1 MSVFSGI
8 TGQEKLGGVFGL
20 SSYMLL
26 SDRIK
31 SYIPAEF
38 PNKKTPFFFAHGTD
52 DDIVPHE
59 FGKLSAAMGKELG
72 LEDVTF
78 KSYKYDAF
86 FLFLLCHR
94 RGYSA
99 FRFAD
104 DYLGTSRTLQTQ
116 QRLKTWKRSLT
127 RRFLPRAR
135 ATYDL
140 GHPQDNG
147 SRSHIVLFSA

>member
-1 MSVFSGI
+1 MFSGI

-20 SSYMLL
+20 SCYMLL

-31 SYIPAEF
+31 NYIPAEF
-38 PNKKTPFFFAHGTD
+38 PNKKTPFFLAHGLD

-78 KSYKYDAF
+78 KSYKYDA
-86 FLFLLCHR
+86 LSPLCHCR
-94 RGYSA
+94 IYSA
-99 FRFAD
+99 FHVAD
-104 DYLGTSRTLQTQ
+104 NYLGTSRTLQTQ
-116 QRLKTWKRSLT
+116 QRLKIWKRSLT

-135 ATYDL
+135 ATYDSVRPL
-140 GHPQDNG
+140 GNG
-147 SRSHIVLFSA
+147 SRSHLVLFSA

>member
-1 MSVFSGI
+1 MFSGI

-20 SSYMLL
+20 SCYMLL

-52 DDIVPHE
+52 DDVVPHE

-78 KSYKYDAF
+78 KSYKYDT
-86 FLFLLCHR
+86 LVLCRR
-94 RGYSA
+94 RGYSGL
-99 FRFAD
+99 RFAD
-104 DYLGTSRTLQTQ
+104 DYLGISRTLRTQ

-127 RRFLPRAR
+127 RRFLLRVR
-135 ATYDL
+135 ATYDWGQL
-140 GHPQDNG
+140 HHNG
-147 SRSHIVLFSA
+147 SRSRLVLFSA